1 VRPWKELQLKF
12 RALEEHL
19 EDELLKTG
27 KALRKD
33 FREESG
39 SWSARGGKRGY
50 LPGSW
55 LANPQEV
62 MGKSWKINKWK
73 GIPQKQLF

>member
-1 VRPWKELQLKF
+1 MRPWKELQLKF

-33 FREESG
+33 FREALGSG
-39 SWSARGGKRGY
+39 RGLVVVEKGSSLRSW
-50 LPGSW
+50 
-55 LANPQEV
+55 Q
-62 MGKSWKINKWK
+62 
-73 GIPQKQLF
+73 IPRR